1 MTPSVRFRRIG
12 AGKDPCC
19 SAYSYG
25 CGRFLPVSVLL
36 DKRLVVVMG
45 KGGVGRTTVAAAL
58 GLAAARAG
66 KRVMIAEVAQQERL
80 SRVFRKEGVGY
91 SETELADNFYVMS
104 VGPQH
109 ALDEYLGQQ
118 IPGPLSGA
126 LLHNRIFEYF
136 VAAAPGVREL
146 TTIGKVWELAQ
157 LDRKYG
163 SGSRYDLVILD
174 APASGH
180 GLAMLRAPRTFGEI
194 ARVGPIRRR
203 ADTIHEF
210 LRDRERTGVVSVA
223 LPQEMPVNETI
234 EFREKLHDEMGMGTD
249 AVVVNQLL
257 PDRFSAEDAE
267 QIEAVNGN
275 HGSDEVAAALRA
287 ALSEHRRA
295 KSQRVQLRRLKKE
308 IPDVISLPFL
318 WEPEL
323 RLDDLE
329 KLADELERKL
339 EL

>member
-1 MTPSVRFRRIG
+1 
-12 AGKDPCC
+12 
-19 SAYSYG
+19 
-25 CGRFLPVSVLL
+25 
-36 DKRLVVVMG
+36 MG

-66 KRVMIAEVAQQERL
+66 KRVMVAEVAQQERL
-80 SRVFRKEGVGY
+80 SRAFRREGVGY
-91 SETELADNFYVMS
+91 SETQLADNFYAMS
-104 VGPQH
+104 VDPQH
-109 ALDEYLGQQ
+109 ALEEYLGQQ

-163 SGSRYDLVILD
+163 SQARYDLVILD

-180 GLAMLRAPRTFGEI
+180 GLAMLQAPRTFGEI
-194 ARVGPIRRR
+194 ARVGPVRRR
-203 ADTIHEF
+203 ADAIHAF
-210 LRDRERTGVVSVA
+210 LRDPRRTGVVSVA
-223 LPQEMPVNETI
+223 LPQEMPINETI
-234 EFREKLHDEMGMGTD
+234 DFRHKLRDEMDMQTD

-257 PDRFSAEDAE
+257 PERFTAEECDR
-267 QIEAVNGN
+267 IEAVNGA
-275 HGSDEVAAALRA
+275 HGSEEVAAALRA

-295 KSQRVQLRRLKKE
+295 KSQRTQLRRLRRE
-308 IPDVISLPFL
+308 VDDVITLPFL

-323 RLDDLE
+323 SLDDLHR
-329 KLADELERKL
+329 LADEFDRKL
-339 EL
+339 GTPA

>member
-19 SAYSYG
+19 TAYSYG

-104 VGPQH
+104 VDPQH
-109 ALDEYLGQQ
+109 ALEEYLGRQ

-157 LDRKYG
+157 TERKYG
-163 SGSRYDLVILD
+163 STARYDLVILD
-174 APASGH
+174 APASGN
-180 GLAMLRAPRTFGEI
+180 GLALLQAPRTFAEI

-203 ADTIHEF
+203 ADMIHEF
-210 LRDRERTGVVSVA
+210 LRDPERTGVVSVA
-223 LPQEMPVNETI
+223 IPQEMPVNETI
-234 EFREKLHDEMGMGTD
+234 EFREKLDADMGMDVD
-249 AVVVNQLL
+249 AVVMNQVL
-257 PDRFSAEDAE
+257 PERFTAEDYE
-267 QIEAVNGN
+267 QIEAVNGD
-275 HGSDEVAAALRA
+275 HGSDDVAAALRA

-295 KSQRVQLRRLKKE
+295 RSQ
-308 IPDVISLPFL
+308 
-318 WEPEL
+318 
-323 RLDDLE
+323 
-329 KLADELERKL
+329 
-339 EL
+339 

>member
-1 MTPSVRFRRIG
+1 
-12 AGKDPCC
+12 
-19 SAYSYG
+19 
-25 CGRFLPVSVLL
+25 VSLLL
-36 DKRLVVVMG
+36 DKRLVVVLG
-45 KGGVGRTTVAAAL
+45 KGGVGRTTVATAL
-58 GLAAARAG
+58 GLAGARMG
-66 KRVMIAEVAQQERL
+66 KRVMVAEVAQQERM
-80 SRVFRKEGVGY
+80 SRVFRKEGIGY
-91 SETELADNFYVMS
+91 SETELAENFYAMS
-104 VGPQH
+104 VDPQR

-118 IPGPLSGA
+118 IPGPLSDM

-203 ADTIHEF
+203 ADMIHEF
-210 LRDRERTGVVSVA
+210 LRDPERTGVVSVA

-234 EFREKLHDEMGMGTD
+234 EFREKLHDEMGMETD

-257 PDRFSAEDAE
+257 PDRFTAEDYD
-267 QIEAVNGN
+267 QIESVNGD

-308 IPDVISLPFL
+308 VPEVITLPYLF
-318 WEPEL
+318 EPEL
-323 RLDDLE
+323 RLEDFE
-329 KLADELERKL
+329 RLADELERKI

>member
-19 SAYSYG
+19 TAYSYG

-91 SETELADNFYVMS
+91 SETELADDFYVMS
-104 VGPQH
+104 GDPQH
-109 ALDEYLGQQ
+109 APEEDRGAQT
-118 IPGPLSGA
+118 PGPPSGA

-136 VAAAPGVREL
+136 VAAAPGVLEL

-163 SGSRYDLVILD
+163 STARYDLVILD

-180 GLAMLRAPRTFGEI
+180 GLAMLQSPRTFAEI

-203 ADTIHEF
+203 ADMIHEF
-210 LRDRERTGVVSVA
+210 LRDSERTGVVCVA
-223 LPQEMPVNETI
+223 IPQEMPVNETI
-234 EFREKLHDEMGMGTD
+234 EFREKLGADLGMDGEPG
-249 AVVVNQLL
+249 VVNRVL
-257 PDRFSAEDAE
+257 PEGLGAREAE
-267 QIEAVNGN
+267 QIDAVNGN
-275 HGSDEVAAALRA
+275 RGSDEVAAALRA

-295 KSQRVQLRRLKKE
+295 
-308 IPDVISLPFL
+308 
-318 WEPEL
+318 
-323 RLDDLE
+323 
-329 KLADELERKL
+329 
-339 EL
+339 

>member
-1 MTPSVRFRRIG
+1 
-12 AGKDPCC
+12 
-19 SAYSYG
+19 
-25 CGRFLPVSVLL
+25 VSVLL

-45 KGGVGRTTVAAAL
+45 KGGVGRTTVSAAL

-80 SRVFRKEGVGY
+80 SRVFRREGVGY
-91 SETELADNFYVMS
+91 SETELSDNFYVMS
-104 VGPQH
+104 VDPQH
-109 ALDEYLGQQ
+109 ALDEYLGAQ

-163 SGSRYDLVILD
+163 STARYDLVILD

-180 GLAMLRAPRTFGEI
+180 GLALLQAPRTFGEI

-203 ADTIHEF
+203 ADMIHEF
-210 LRDRERTGVVSVA
+210 LCDPSRTGVVAVA

-234 EFREKLHDEMGMGTD
+234 EFREKLDDEMGMRTD

-257 PDRFSAEDAE
+257 PERFNSEEAE
-267 QIEAVNGN
+267 QIEAVNGG

-295 KSQRVQLRRLKKE
+295 RSQRQQLRRLKKE
-308 IPDVISLPFL
+308 VGDVITLPYL
-318 WEPEL
+318 WDPEFT
-323 RLDDLE
+323 LE
-329 KLADELERKL
+329 DFERLADELERKL
-339 EL
+339 AT

>member
-1 MTPSVRFRRIG
+1 M
-12 AGKDPCC
+12 
-19 SAYSYG
+19 
-25 CGRFLPVSVLL
+25 SVLL
-36 DKRLVVVMG
+36 DKRLVVVTG
-45 KGGVGRTTVAAAL
+45 KGGVGRTTVATAL
-58 GLAAARAG
+58 GLAAARTG
-66 KRVMIAEVAQQERL
+66 KRVIVAEVAQQERM
-80 SRVFRKEGVGY
+80 SRAFRREGVGY
-91 SETELADNFYVMS
+91 SETELADNFWAMS
-104 VGPQH
+104 VDPQR
-109 ALDEYLGQQ
+109 ALDEYLGAQ

-163 SGSRYDLVILD
+163 SSSRYDLVILD

-180 GLAMLRAPRTFGEI
+180 GLAMLRAPRTFADI
-194 ARVGPIRRR
+194 ARVGPVRRR
-203 ADTIHEF
+203 ADMIHDF
-210 LRDRERTGVVSVA
+210 LRDPERTGVVSVA

-234 EFREKLHDEMGMGTD
+234 EFREKLREEMGMETGT
-249 AVVVNQLL
+249 VVVNQLL
-257 PDRFSAEDAE
+257 PDRFTGEEAE
-267 QIEAVNGN
+267 QIEAVNGD

-308 IPDVISLPFL
+308 IPDAVTLPYL
-318 WEPEL
+318 WEPDL
-323 RLDDLE
+323 ALGDLE